1 MLSKHPFLSLTYFL
15 TNLQPTMKT
24 TYKIFSKT
32 AALTAIACSVA
43 LLTACGGGG
52 GGDLSDPISNFAG
65 LDQAYM
71 TSWQTNCG
79 PVENAPG
86 NSGKIL
92 QEIKAGA
99 DGKSYDIRLSV
110 FSYNGTTCSGAP
122 IATAF
127 GFTHTAVPKGTMTL
141 STGEVVQKIELT
153 GKASA
158 VTVVG
163 SGVTD
168 LGTVYRVRYSNG
180 RFVDIKKSIPA
191 SKTEK
196 DIYLVSTD
204 GKSLYYGNATDSKQY
219 PTTLDKEGVFNRAKS
234 PEALFQAAGIAYT
247 PF

>member
-1 MLSKHPFLSLTYFL
+1 
-15 TNLQPTMKT
+15 MKT

-32 AALTAIACSVA
+32 TALTAIACSVA

-52 GGDLSDPISNFAG
+52 GGGSLSDPISNFAG

-79 PVENAPG
+79 PLEDASG

-92 QEIKAGA
+92 QEVKASV

-110 FSYNGTTCSGAP
+110 FSYNGTTCSGDP

-158 VTVVG
+158 ITVDG

-191 SKTEK
+191 TATEK
-196 DIYLVSTD
+196 DIYQISAD
-204 GKSLYYGNATDSKQY
+204 GDSLYYGNATDSKQY